1 MSSCAPLRVTRS
13 AATQLHHGLVLVFT
27 TILRAASCSWS
38 RIPTTTRPR
47 ALNAR
52 TLNTQRMALQT
63 VDPALVAVAICAFMK
78 AAIQPDPTQTFPTLT
93 RTRWDEAPPHSLALA
108 PSRPRTTRCGLSRD
122 AAHAGGQR
130 GQGGEGGCM
139 VQARACAMLFLRCS
153 ELQCCCVSQ

>member
-13 AATQLHHGLVLVFT
+13 AATQLHHGLVLFGPL
-27 TILRAASCSWS
+27 LRAASCSWS

-52 TLNTQRMALQT
+52 ALNPQRIAIQT
-63 VDPALVAVAICAFMK
+63 MDPALVAVTIWAFMS
-78 AAIQPDPTQTFPTLT
+78 AAIQPDPTQPFPPLT
-93 RTRWDEAPPHSLALA
+93 RTRWDEAPPHSLALK